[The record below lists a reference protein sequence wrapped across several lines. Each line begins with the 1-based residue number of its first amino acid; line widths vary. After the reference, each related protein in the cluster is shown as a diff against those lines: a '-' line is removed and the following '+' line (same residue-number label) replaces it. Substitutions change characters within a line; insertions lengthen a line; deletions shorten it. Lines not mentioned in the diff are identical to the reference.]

1 MVGTIVVGEINGGC
15 GFVRDD
21 DGVGE
26 MRGNDVL
33 LLELLLLLLVVV
45 GGGRGR
51 GIEFND
57 NGVAVV
63 VAVVVVA
70 VDDGGGVDGVM
81 DKVLVK

>member
-1 MVGTIVVGEINGGC
+1 MGTIVVGEING
-15 GFVRDD
+15 FVRDD
-21 DGVGE
+21 GGGVGE
-26 MRGNDVL
+26 MRGNEVL
-33 LLELLLLLLVVV
+33 LLELLLLVVV